1 MALREELQ
9 AEFESLDAMDMTEEQ
24 QRRVES
30 IKQLARERG
39 YINPSAQPNRRN
51 EQLTSSQQPRLV
63 GLPPGTLE
71 SAAEVAG
78 GVAGGMLGAPLGPAG
93 SIAGAGLGTTLTRGA
108 VESMKVL
115 AGMRPPI
122 TTDEAISSGGSAFL
136 EGAGGELGFR
146 ALSGLRDLKQK
157 GMQSLLAG
165 KLSPEDVRLYKDAQS
180 KGIHLPL
187 STLTESKAP
196 KLIEQSLRRTLSAG
210 GKFEARDIKN
220 EVRFRSAVDEWA
232 DATLGNYPKD
242 PVVHGQL
249 LKTALTKQAI
259 PEFQGMTKALYKR
272 LDQLT
277 GDATIVKTDD
287 IFKDLSAVRASLAKR
302 GDVYGGAVASLDD
315 ALERMSKEGPTTG
328 LTVKKETETLTKQ
341 IPKRSRVDIKSHEV
355 SPELQSVERGTKPYD
370 KGFVI
375 PGETQLEGIKTRTSF
390 QDIPVG
396 ERMVGLKV
404 EQKSQAQREPKALTF
419 RDAQD
424 IRHILGEEIGGMRNA
439 LPSADDRAIK
449 KAYAMLTES
458 MGKGAMDYSKVTGK
472 DINLQWLLADTMNK
486 RGKELFNESVV
497 AKLVTDHPEHVVPN
511 IFKKDAY
518 TETKDLMRALEHHP
532 QAQNLYRRGVVEQ
545 LIQEATNQS
554 TERVVGEEFAKA
566 ARKRGEGVLKET
578 FGDAYPGFKRLLEI
592 AEKMPRHDSKSGI
605 LWYENGLY
613 ITGMSAAVTGHLVQ
627 SPAVMAGA
635 TAAPAAWFIGTKR
648 LAEIMT
654 NPKLTDT
661 LLEIRKMSPR
671 SAAMTRAMSQ
681 LGAIEVG
688 ETGAPMP
695 GTAEPRRGLV
705 GGLTE
710 LTGGLVE

>member
-9 AEFESLDAMDMTEEQ
+9 AEFDSLDAMDMTEEQ

-30 IKQLARERG
+30 IKTLARERG
-39 YINPSAQPNRRN
+39 YINPSAQPNPRN
-51 EQLTSSQQPRLV
+51 EQLTSAQQPRIV

-71 SAAEVAG
+71 SGAEIAG
-78 GVAGGMLGAPLGPAG
+78 GVVGGMLGAPLGPAG
-93 SIAGAGLGTTLTRGA
+93 SIAGAGLGTMLTRGA
-108 VESMKVL
+108 VEGMKTL

-122 TTDEAISSGGSAFL
+122 TADEALASGGSAFL

-165 KLSPEDVRLYKDAQS
+165 KLSPDDVRLYKDAQS
-180 KGIHLPL
+180 EGIHLPL
-187 STLTESKAP
+187 STLTDSKAP

-220 EVRFRSAVDEWA
+220 ELALRSAVEKWA
-232 DATLGNYPKD
+232 DAALGAYPTD
-242 PVVHGQL
+242 PVTHGKL
-249 LKTALTKQAI
+249 LKSALTDRAI
-259 PEFQGMTKALYKR
+259 PEFHGMKTALYKR
-272 LDQLT
+272 LDELT
-277 GDATIVKTDD
+277 GDAPIVETAGV
-287 IFKDLSAVRASLAKR
+287 FKELSAVRASLAKR
-302 GDVYGGAVASLDD
+302 GDQYSGAVSALDD
-315 ALERMSKEGPTTG
+315 VLERISKEGPTTG

-370 KGFVI
+370 KGFAI

-404 EQKSQAQREPKALTF
+404 EQKSKAEREPIRLNF
-419 RDAQD
+419 RAAQD
-424 IRHILGEEIGGMRNA
+424 ARHTLGKEIGSMRDP

-449 KAYAMLTES
+449 KAYAMLTEA

-472 DINLQWLLADTMNK
+472 DINLQWLLANTMNK
-486 RGKELFNESVV
+486 RGEELFNESVV

-518 TETKDLMRALEHHP
+518 TETKDLMRALDHNP
-532 QAQNLYRRGVVEQ
+532 QAQNLYRRGVVEH

-578 FGDAYPGFKRLLEI
+578 FGEAYPGFKRLLEV
-592 AEKMPRHDSKSGI
+592 AEKMPRHDSKSGV

-627 SPAVMAGA
+627 SPAVMATA
-635 TAAPAAWFIGTKR
+635 AAAPAAWFIGTKR

-654 NPKLTDT
+654 NPQLTDT
-661 LLEIRKMSPR
+661 LLKIGKMGPR
-671 SAAMTRAMSQ
+671 SAATARAMAQ
-681 LGAIEVG
+681 LGAVEVG
-688 ETGAPMP
+688 ETGTPMP
-695 GTAEPRRGLV
+695 GTSEPKRGLV

-710 LTGGLVE
+710 FTGGLVE